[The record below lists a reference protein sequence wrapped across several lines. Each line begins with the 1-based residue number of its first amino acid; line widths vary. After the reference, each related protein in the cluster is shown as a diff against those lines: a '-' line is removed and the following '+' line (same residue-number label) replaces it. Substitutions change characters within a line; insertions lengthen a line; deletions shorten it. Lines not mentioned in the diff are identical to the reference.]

1 MLSSIVSKFRSFKD
15 VLKYIKHA
23 PVGAIMRLFTSR
35 KSRYDDLMR
44 RMDGFVTVLHA
55 SDDGATVVDVSGD
68 TMPRRSGKGV
78 KAVKFRDGSAIPI
91 GTFKAPNRKKLA
103 KDVQMF
109 EEADQYL
116 DELEEMIL
124 RLSKKKDPASRKFVK
139 EMRTYHSELTDKRDA
154 LHDAMEDISNKHLPA
169 EMKSMT
175 VALIKHLNATI
186 PADSYDSMSR
196 DVYVTSHNSLAG
208 ESDKEPIEFTCYVY
222 VEGLRE
228 GDFKTDELI
237 LALTGTVHE
246 SAEGKGDSS
255 FYLTFHLTAL
265 SRFMP
270 PGSFKE
276 GRPLAGAT
284 LGALTSSMEREA
296 TKLISMNSTMPHLG
310 RRKLKVTAPQIRNS
324 GILDVDG
331 VLDVSVEED
340 TIVIKTL
347 SMDDEIIVDDLWP
360 EIIVYLRKVLRAPRK
375 SSFVYT
381 IEKQGKFKHINVSN
395 ISNPASV

>member
-1 MLSSIVSKFRSFKD
+1 MLTNLLSKFRTFKD
-15 VLKYIKHA
+15 VLKYIKAA
-23 PVGAIMRLFTSR
+23 PAGAVMRLFTSR
-35 KSRYDDLMR
+35 KSKYDNLMR

-55 SDDGATVVDVSGD
+55 SDANEIDVSGG
-68 TMPRRSGKGV
+68 PSGARRTGKGT
-78 KAVKFRDGSAIPI
+78 KAVKFRDVSAIPI
-91 GTFKAPNRKKLA
+91 DTFKAPNRKKLA

-116 DELEEMIL
+116 DELEEMIV
-124 RLSKKKDPASRKFVK
+124 RLAKKKDPASRKFVK
-139 EMRTYHSELTDKRDA
+139 EMKTYHSELTKKRDA

-169 EMKSMT
+169 EMKTMT

-196 DVYVTSHNSLAG
+196 DVYVTSHNSLAS
-208 ESDKEPIEFTCYVY
+208 ESDKEPVEFTCYVY

-228 GDFKTDELI
+228 GEFKTDELI

-246 SAEGKGDSS
+246 TAEGRGKSS

-265 SRFMP
+265 SRFMA

-276 GRPLAGAT
+276 GRVLSGGT

-296 TKLISMNSTMPHLG
+296 TKLISMHSTMPHIG

-331 VLDVSVEED
+331 VLDVEIDDD
-340 TIVIKTL
+340 TISIQTTD
-347 SMDDEIIVDDLWP
+347 MDDEIIHDDLWP

-375 SSFVYT
+375 SSFAYT
-381 IEKQGKFKHINVSN
+381 ITQRGKFKFINVSN
-395 ISNPASV
+395 VNNPASV